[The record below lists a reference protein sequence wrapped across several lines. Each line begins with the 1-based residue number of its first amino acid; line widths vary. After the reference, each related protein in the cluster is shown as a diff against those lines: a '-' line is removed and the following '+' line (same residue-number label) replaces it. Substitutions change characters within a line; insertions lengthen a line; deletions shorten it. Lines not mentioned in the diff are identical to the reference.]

1 MSQSITIEVDGTVVG
16 AVLRQANG
24 VRFIATDMRVA
35 EMDQTLWPVATDALR
50 AAEQMLRT
58 GRIPNFNP
66 PPIEG

>member
-24 VRFIATDMRVA
+24 VRFIATDMWVA
-35 EMDQTLWPVATDALR
+35 EMDQTLWPVATDALQ